1 MTMSYLGLLI
11 SLLVPIS
18 GALQSQSEDKAICN
32 RMFSFAFEHALI
44 SKPIGEVVT
53 TVGKQFVG
61 KPYKAHTL
69 DEPGKEH
76 LVVDLRG
83 FDCVTFIE
91 NALAISRCIKENRL
105 TFDDYRRQLQSLRYR
120 GGVIDGYSSRLHY
133 FTDWITDNERRGS
146 LRNVTKE
153 LGGSPIQKKLNFMTG
168 HRASYA
174 GLTDDSAFAR
184 ISRVE
189 EGFGGR
195 TLYYIPTSRIAEA
208 QTGVRSGDIIAITTD
223 VEGLDVSHTGIAIR
237 TSDGSL
243 HFLHAPDVHGQIQV
257 TKETLEAH
265 VRKYPSYTG
274 IIVVRPLD
282 PPQ

>member
-1 MTMSYLGLLI
+1 
-11 SLLVPIS
+11 
-18 GALQSQSEDKAICN
+18 
-32 RMFSFAFEHALI
+32 MFSFAFERTLI
-44 SKPIGEVVT
+44 SKPIGDVVT
-53 TVGKQFVG
+53 TIGKQFVG

-83 FDCVTFIE
+83 FDGVTFIE

-195 TLYYIPTSRIAEA
+195 TLYYIPT
-208 QTGVRSGDIIAITTD
+208 
-223 VEGLDVSHTGIAIR
+223 
-237 TSDGSL
+237 
-243 HFLHAPDVHGQIQV
+243 
-257 TKETLEAH
+257 
-265 VRKYPSYTG
+265 
-274 IIVVRPLD
+274 
-282 PPQ
+282 